1 MKRFS
6 DEQLSYAR
14 NALPIR
20 SVIEILLQLPHK
32 EVEGVY
38 RFLCPLCAEF
48 ETGLNPH
55 TNLARCFRCAKNFN
69 PIELVMAGKGLS
81 FVQSVKL
88 LLQEEPALKRAPS
101 HQQAES
107 AAGFVTVAGIL
118 RQTVCRRDNPYS
130 GD

>member
-6 DEQLSYAR
+6 DEQLRHVR
-14 NALPIR
+14 NAVPVRL
-20 SVIEILLQLPHK
+20 VIEALLQLPHK
-32 EVEGVY
+32 EIEGVY
-38 RFLCPLCAEF
+38 RFLCPLCNEF
-48 ETGLNPH
+48 DTGVNPN

-88 LLQEEPALKRAPS
+88 LLQEEPASKKAPS
-101 HQQAES
+101 RQQAES
-107 AAGFVTVAGIL
+107 AAGFGRVAEIL
-118 RQTVCRRDNPYS
+118 LQAVCRRDNPYS